1 MNLGY
6 EWVGLKAS
14 RSVQVIDGLWFDVR
28 TKELR
33 LYLPAKEHDRPLRL
47 LASMEDDDNDDDDDD
62 DNDDDDEE
70 DHRQKRR
77 GRASAQKKR
86 RPVVVSHPAARDF
99 RWLVLVDV
107 QQYRVVARPVD
118 LTTHDLWRV
127 PPWKTAAAGAA
138 AAAIATSTSN
148 AAMDAPAAPPLRERF
163 HW

>member
-1 MNLGY
+1 MEAKEAKEAEEQPQELHVNLGY

-33 LYLPAKEHDRPLRL
+33 LYLPAKSTTTPAASRL
-47 LASMEDDDNDDDDDD
+47 
-62 DNDDDDEE
+62 
-70 DHRQKRR
+70 HGRRRQRRRRRRQRRRRR
-77 GRASAQKKR
+77 GRPPEAKGVPLPEA
-86 RPVVVSHPAARDF
+86 PAGGCSHPAARDF

-107 QQYRVVARPVD
+107 QQYRVVAQPVD

-138 AAAIATSTSN
+138 AAAIAQ
-148 AAMDAPAAPPLRERF
+148 
-163 HW
+163 H